1 MPFLVLLK
9 EMGDILDNIYF
20 VFWTKLYLCFQDCL
34 VLSTRSTIYEYQNK
48 PGSCSVTALEG
59 LLSMLSPQQLLDGSV
74 AVLFQLLIEN
84 QGLNNR
90 GGDGGG

>member
-1 MPFLVLLK
+1 MLLFVVLLK
-9 EMGDILDNIYF
+9 EMGDILDKIYF
-20 VFWTKLYLCFQDCL
+20 VFWTKLYTSFQDCL
-34 VLSTRSTIYEYQNK
+34 ELRSTIYEYQNK
-48 PGSCSVTALEG
+48 PGSCSVTAPEG
-59 LLSMLSPQQLLDGSV
+59 LLTILNSQQLLDGSV

>member
-1 MPFLVLLK
+1 MVLLK
-9 EMGDILDNIYF
+9 EMGGILDKMYF
-20 VFWTKLYLCFQDCL
+20 VFWTKLYICFQDCL
-34 VLSTRSTIYEYQNK
+34 VLRTRRTIYEYQNK

-59 LLSMLSPQQLLDGSV
+59 LLTILNSQQLLDWSV

>member
-1 MPFLVLLK
+1 MMISTPPGPWVKLADKLPKKIETPFLVL
-9 EMGDILDNIYF
+9 
-20 VFWTKLYLCFQDCL
+20 V
-34 VLSTRSTIYEYQNK
+34 VSTRSTIYEYQNK
-48 PGSCSVTALEG
+48 PGSYSVLALEG
-59 LLSMLSPQQLLDGSV
+59 LLSILNSQQLLDGSV